1 MDRQRSNIYL
11 KQTASTKQLCPGLG
25 ALPGV
30 RVPTNYADS
39 TKSRAPSNP
48 EQFRQLGQLD
58 EPQRSRPLNPQ
69 KFRQLDQPKLP
80 TTPGVKLMPV
90 SWLLPL
96 LLADVV
102 GSLSD
107 APDAR
112 LLAAVRSWRKE
123 RRLDHETENPSHGG
137 TVLRRGLWGFPWKT
151 RPLHWTPR
159 RCFGVSNPG
168 CLRARNESK
177 MGG

>member
-1 MDRQRSNIYL
+1 
-11 KQTASTKQLCPGLG
+11 
-25 ALPGV
+25 
-30 RVPTNYADS
+30 
-39 TKSRAPSNP
+39 
-48 EQFRQLGQLD
+48 
-58 EPQRSRPLNPQ
+58 
-69 KFRQLDQPKLP
+69 
-80 TTPGVKLMPV
+80 MPV

-137 TVLRRGLWGFPWKT
+137 TVLRSGLWGFPWKT
-151 RPLHWTPR
+151 RSDTPEVFR
-159 RCFGVSNPG
+159 GLKPWLLEG
-168 CLRARNESK
+168 PK
-177 MGG
+177 